1 MDAEFAST
9 RPLIVEVVVVVAA
22 AVMAVAAAVAMAA
35 AAVIMA
41 AVVVVMV
48 SNIVLSISSQILMF
62 IQEDNKEE
70 EVTDTKLEKGP
81 KSGCAAILTW

>member
-1 MDAEFAST
+1 M
-9 RPLIVEVVVVVAA
+9 VVAA
-22 AVMAVAAAVAMAA
+22 AVMAAAAVVMAA
-35 AAVIMA
+35 AAVVMA

-70 EVTDTKLEKGP
+70 VTDTKLEKGP